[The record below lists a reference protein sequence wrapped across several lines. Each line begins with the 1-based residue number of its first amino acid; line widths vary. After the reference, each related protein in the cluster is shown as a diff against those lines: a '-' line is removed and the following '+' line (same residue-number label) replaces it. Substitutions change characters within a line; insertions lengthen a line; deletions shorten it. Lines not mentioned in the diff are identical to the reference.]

1 MIPEYREYLPN
12 AALASWV
19 ACYWTR
25 SAFASAGEPL
35 VHRVLPDGCAD
46 LIFDLHATAYAVGT
60 MTAALVLKQRAAP
73 DVIGIRFRPGR
84 AYPFFRMP
92 LSEVTDQQV
101 DLLELW
107 GRDAARLA
115 ERVAMQPS
123 IEARIA
129 VIEAELMLRLGLP
142 SSRASSRDPGGRAA
156 RHPRRQIPRL
166 PLGMTERLGEHDPRV
181 DAAVAWITR
190 SGGRLPI
197 ERIAAE
203 IGISRQHLSRRFLQY
218 VGVTPKTFA
227 RVMRFEG
234 LVRAARNGPRDWAA
248 LAADFGYFD
257 QAPLIAE
264 FRELAGATP
273 VPFFQSGD
281 EPQR

>member
-1 MIPEYREYLPN
+1 MPEYREYLPD

-25 SAFASAGEPL
+25 SAFTSPGEPL

-46 LIFDLHATAYAVGT
+46 VIFDLDGTALAVGT
-60 MTAALVLKQRAAP
+60 MTTALVLKQRAAP

-84 AYPFFRMP
+84 AHPFFRLP
-92 LSEVTDQQV
+92 LSALTDQHV
-101 DLLELW
+101 DLRELW
-107 GRDAARLA
+107 GSDAVNVA
-115 ERVAMQPS
+115 ERIAMQPS
-123 IEARIA
+123 IAGRIA
-129 VIEAELMLRLGLP
+129 VIEAELLR
-142 SSRASSRDPGGRAA
+142 
-156 RHPRRQIPRL
+156 
-166 PLGMTERLGEHDPRV
+166 RLGEHDPRV

-197 ERIAAE
+197 ERVAAE
-203 IGISRQHLSRRFLQY
+203 IGISRQHLSRRFLQH

-227 RVMRFEG
+227 RVMRFES
-234 LVRAARNGPRDWAA
+234 LVRAARSGPRDWAA

-257 QAPLIAE
+257 QAHLIAE

-273 VPFFQSGD
+273 VPFFQSGGA
-281 EPQR
+281 R